1 MAEENDDKTEAPTP
15 HRLEKARE
23 DGQIPRSR
31 ELTSLLILVV
41 GVCIIWWGGEM
52 LARRLAGMLSAGLRF
67 DHSMV
72 NDPNLILIQI
82 INLVKS
88 AMIALLPLIAGVVI
102 VALVS
107 PVMLGGLVFSGKS
120 LQPKFSKLNPFPGIA
135 KMFSAQTGAEL
146 LKAILKSLLM
156 GSTAGFFVAPLAGDD
171 APDQR
176 VPDDGDE
183 ECPEPGRVMLAAGGT
198 QHYSDGGVRRYLP
211 DLFPYQKAANV
222 ASGHPR

>member
-1 MAEENDDKTEAPTP
+1 
-15 HRLEKARE
+15 
-23 DGQIPRSR
+23 
-31 ELTSLLILVV
+31 
-41 GVCIIWWGGEM
+41 M

-88 AMIALLPLIAGVVI
+88 AMLALLPLIAGVVI

-135 KMFSAQTGAEL
+135 KMFPRKPGLSF
-146 LKAILKSLLM
+146 LKRS
-156 GSTAGFFVAPLAGDD
+156 
-171 APDQR
+171 
-176 VPDDGDE
+176 
-183 ECPEPGRVMLAAGGT
+183 
-198 QHYSDGGVRRYLP
+198 
-211 DLFPYQKAANV
+211 
-222 ASGHPR
+222 

>member
-1 MAEENDDKTEAPTP
+1 
-15 HRLEKARE
+15 
-23 DGQIPRSR
+23 
-31 ELTSLLILVV
+31 
-41 GVCIIWWGGEM
+41 M

-72 NDPNLILIQI
+72 NDPNLLLIQI

-107 PVMLGGLVFSGKS
+107 PVMLGGLVFSGKT
-120 LQPKFSKLNPFPGIA
+120 LQPKFSKLNPLPGIA

-156 GSTAGFFVAPLAGDD
+156 GSTAGFFCGTT
-171 APDQR
+171 
-176 VPDDGDE
+176 
-183 ECPEPGRVMLAAGGT
+183 GR
-198 QHYSDGGVRRYLP
+198 R
-211 DLFPYQKAANV
+211 
-222 ASGHPR
+222 

>member
-1 MAEENDDKTEAPTP
+1 
-15 HRLEKARE
+15 
-23 DGQIPRSR
+23 
-31 ELTSLLILVV
+31 
-41 GVCIIWWGGEM
+41 M

-120 LQPKFSKLNPFPGIA
+120 LQPKFSSSIRSPALRKCFPRKPGQS
-135 KMFSAQTGAEL
+135 F
-146 LKAILKSLLM
+146 LKRS
-156 GSTAGFFVAPLAGDD
+156 
-171 APDQR
+171 
-176 VPDDGDE
+176 
-183 ECPEPGRVMLAAGGT
+183 
-198 QHYSDGGVRRYLP
+198 
-211 DLFPYQKAANV
+211 
-222 ASGHPR
+222 

>member
-1 MAEENDDKTEAPTP
+1 MGCEQAQWQKRTTTKQKPPHPTDLKKP
-15 HRLEKARE
+15 VRMGRS
-23 DGQIPRSR
+23 RSR
-31 ELTSLLILVV
+31 ELTSLLIPVV

-107 PVMLGGLVFSGKS
+107 PVMLGGTVFSGKS
-120 LQPKFSKLNPFPGIA
+120 LQPKFSKLNPLPGIA
-135 KMFSAQTGAEL
+135 KMFSAQTGL
-146 LKAILKSLLM
+146 SFLKRS
-156 GSTAGFFVAPLAGDD
+156 
-171 APDQR
+171 
-176 VPDDGDE
+176 
-183 ECPEPGRVMLAAGGT
+183 
-198 QHYSDGGVRRYLP
+198 
-211 DLFPYQKAANV
+211 
-222 ASGHPR
+222 